1 MSVYTKLSDP
11 ELDTFLSTY
20 LVGQVL
26 DFEGIEAGIENSNYF
41 VTTDQGRFVLTIF
54 EQASVGGLKYCLE
67 LMAFLSDRAL
77 PSPRPIADARGEY
90 LTTLKSKP
98 AALVERL
105 GGASIDTPG
114 LEQCRLVGK
123 TLGAMHQA
131 TQSYPPTRENER
143 GPDWHAVT
151 AAQIRGYLNPADKSL
166 LDREMAFNTSFDF
179 NYCKRGVVH
188 ADLFRDNVL
197 FDGPKL
203 SGLIDFYYAHSGP
216 LIYDLAVTVCDWCF
230 GNAETVFDQACAK
243 ALVDA
248 YSRTRVVDAI
258 EIEAW
263 LPSLRAAGLRFW
275 LSRLKDQIF
284 PRHGHLTHIKD
295 PTPFKTVLQHCQRHS
310 DQLQSVWS

>member
-1 MSVYTKLSDP
+1 MSVYTTLSDP

-20 LVGQVL
+20 LVGQAL

-54 EQASVGGLKYCLE
+54 EQASVEGLKYCLE
-67 LMAFLSDRAL
+67 LMAFLSDCAL
-77 PSPRPIADARGEY
+77 PSPRPVADARGEY
-90 LTTLKSKP
+90 LNTVKSKP

-105 GGASIDTPG
+105 SGASIDTPG
-114 LEQCRLVGK
+114 LEQCRLVGQ

-131 TQSYPPTRENER
+131 TQSYPSPRENER
-143 GPDWHAVT
+143 GRAWRAVT
-151 AAQIRGYLNPADKSL
+151 AEKIRGYLNPADKSL

-179 NYCKRGVVH
+179 SFCKRGVIH

-230 GNAETVFDQACAK
+230 GNSETVFDQACAK
-243 ALVDA
+243 VLIDA
-248 YSRTRVVDAI
+248 YSRTRVVDAT

-263 LPSLRAAGLRFW
+263 IPSLRAAGLRFW
-275 LSRLKDQIF
+275 LSRLQDQIF

-295 PTPFKTVLQHCQRHS
+295 PAPFKIVLQHCQRHS